1 MDMAPDDMGD
11 LSHPVPLG
19 VEGLEWQVLVFES
32 MLDKMDTEYLRE
44 DSHERVLAVFPLT
57 GEETKQ
63 TTEHL
68 THPYRRWVPGLAMLF
83 NARDSTRETKEVS
96 VQVKGEMGTDEKG
109 GMRVKG
115 RGGERERGEEKEV
128 KRRDVN
134 KSGVY
139 LYETVAVRVIQCTV
153 LK

>member
-1 MDMAPDDMGD
+1 
-11 LSHPVPLG
+11 
-19 VEGLEWQVLVFES
+19 
-32 MLDKMDTEYLRE
+32 
-44 DSHERVLAVFPLT
+44 
-57 GEETKQ
+57 
-63 TTEHL
+63 
-68 THPYRRWVPGLAMLF
+68 
-83 NARDSTRETKEVS
+83 
-96 VQVKGEMGTDEKG
+96 MGTDEKG